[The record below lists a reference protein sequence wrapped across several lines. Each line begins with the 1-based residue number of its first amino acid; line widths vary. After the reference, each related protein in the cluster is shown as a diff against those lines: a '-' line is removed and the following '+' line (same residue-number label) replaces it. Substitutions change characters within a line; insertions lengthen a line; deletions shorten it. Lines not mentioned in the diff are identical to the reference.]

1 MFKKKSLNIE
11 KKLLELEHG
20 QYSDTS
26 KQSIVLKTEIILYI
40 SVFHLFVF
48 LPDTVYWCYKY
59 YMCKVPLRFKIFI
72 IDMIKYTTI
81 MNINDISWRNIS
93 YKEIEDN
100 EYTFNWNKMTII

>member
-48 LPDTVYWCYKY
+48 LPDTVY
-59 YMCKVPLRFKIFI
+59 
-72 IDMIKYTTI
+72 
-81 MNINDISWRNIS
+81 
-93 YKEIEDN
+93 
-100 EYTFNWNKMTII
+100 